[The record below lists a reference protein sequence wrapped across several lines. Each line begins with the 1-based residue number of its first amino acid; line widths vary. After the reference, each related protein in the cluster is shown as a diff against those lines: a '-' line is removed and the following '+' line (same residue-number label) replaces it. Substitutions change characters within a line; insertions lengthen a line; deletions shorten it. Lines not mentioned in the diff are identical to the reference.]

1 MSEDKIINII
11 FAGVGGQGILLASD
25 TVCDIALLEGYDTKK
40 SEVHGMAQRGGSV
53 VSQVRFGKK
62 IFSPLIPLE
71 EADFIVSFEKLEA
84 LRYLEFLKPDGIVIL
99 NDHKIVP
106 QTVQMGEVKYPKEIE
121 TLCATKAKLVISKR
135 LTELAAKLGN
145 IRILN
150 VIMLGILSNFLPF
163 KEKSWIE
170 ALTNR
175 VPKKFLQ
182 LNLDG
187 FQEGRKISEQS
198 SQEKN

>member
-1 MSEDKIINII
+1 MSENKTTNII

-25 TVCDIALLEGYDTKK
+25 AVCDVALLEGYDTKK

-53 VSQVRFGKK
+53 VSQVRFGEKV
-62 IFSPLIPLE
+62 FSPLIPE
-71 EADFIVSFEKLEA
+71 GTADFIVSFEKLEA
-84 LRYLEFLKPDGIVIL
+84 LRYLEFLKPAGVVII
-99 NDHKIVP
+99 NDHQIIP
-106 QTVQMGEVKYPKEIE
+106 QTVQMGEAEYPKDIE
-121 TLCATKAKLVISKR
+121 SMCSSRAKLIISKK
-135 LTELAAKLGN
+135 LTDIADQLGN

-150 VIMLGILSNFLPF
+150 IIMLGILSNFLPF
-163 KEKSWIE
+163 KKESWIE

-187 FQEGRKISEQS
+187 FQEGRKISDKYS
-198 SQEKN
+198 

>member
-1 MSEDKIINII
+1 MSEDKITNII

-25 TVCDIALLEGYDTKK
+25 TVCDVALLEGYDTKK

-53 VSQVRFGKK
+53 VSQVRFGRKV
-62 IFSPLIPLE
+62 FSPLIPLE

-84 LRYLEFLKPDGIVIL
+84 LRYLEYLKPDGTVIV

-106 QTVQMGEVKYPKEIE
+106 QTVQMGEAEYPKEIE
-121 TLCATKAKLVISKR
+121 DFCSTKAKLVISER
-135 LTELAAKLGN
+135 LTDLAVKLGN

-150 VIMLGILSNFLPF
+150 VIMLGTLSNFLEF
-163 KEKSWIE
+163 KEDSWIE

-187 FQEGRKISEQS
+187 FQKGRKIS
-198 SQEKN
+198 SQYSH

>member
-1 MSEDKIINII
+1 MSEDKITNII

-25 TVCDIALLEGYDTKK
+25 TVCDVALLEGYDTKK

-53 VSQVRFGKK
+53 VSQVRFGRKV
-62 IFSPLIPLE
+62 FSPLIPLE

-84 LRYLEFLKPDGIVIL
+84 LRYLEYLKPDGIVIV
-99 NDHKIVP
+99 NNHKIVP
-106 QTVQMGEVKYPKEIE
+106 QTVQMGEAEYPKEIE
-121 TLCATKAKLVISKR
+121 DLCSAKAKLVISEK
-135 LTELAAKLGN
+135 LTELAVKLGN

-150 VIMLGILSNFLPF
+150 VIMLGILSNFLEF
-163 KEKSWIE
+163 KEDSWIE

-175 VPKKFLQ
+175 VPKKILQ

-187 FQEGRKISEQS
+187 FQKGRKIS
-198 SQEKN
+198 SQYSH